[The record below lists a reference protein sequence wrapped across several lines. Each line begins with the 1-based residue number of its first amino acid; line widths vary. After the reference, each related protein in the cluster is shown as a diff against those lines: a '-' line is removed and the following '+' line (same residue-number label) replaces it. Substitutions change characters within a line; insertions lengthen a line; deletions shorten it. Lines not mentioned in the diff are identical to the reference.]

1 MKKKYIPDILCA
13 VVLLAQ
19 LLAEIWTAVAVLRL
33 NMLPEKYTAVLIAG
47 LVMFFLLTGM
57 LMFLRFKKPVGV
69 VRRIIACVLALGV
82 ICGCAIGT
90 KLASDAYETMH
101 KVTQTQPPTDA
112 NNMYILVREHD
123 PAQTLADAA
132 DYSFA
137 TLDGYEQGYKDKIS
151 AIIRE
156 TTGSPVKMLQYT
168 TSQML
173 ASMLLQENVDAI
185 VITGAGMALLLEDEA
200 YADMEQS
207 IRILYCVPLGQL
219 KDTEE
224 TVPPETTEPPVTGD
238 PITREPFVIYI
249 SGSDTR
255 SSKLNVSRSD
265 VNILAV
271 VNPTTKQ
278 VLLLNT
284 PRDYYVPNPAGDG
297 KLDKLTHCGL
307 YGTSCSMEALGNLY
321 DLKIDYYAQ
330 INFTGFETLVDAVG
344 GVTVYSDLAYKAQD
358 TYIQKGENYLDGEGA
373 LDFARER
380 YNMPGGDRGRGKNQM
395 KVIAALVGKMTSG
408 TTIISNYS
416 KILDSLEGMFK
427 TNVSIE
433 QIGDLVRMQLTDMAS
448 WNVQSYAV
456 SGAGGS
462 EHTYSAPGVYQYVM
476 YMDEAMIAHG
486 SRLAQMVVEGKIL
499 TAEDVKYS

>member
-1 MKKKYIPDILCA
+1 MKKKYIADILCA
-13 VVLLAQ
+13 VLLLAQ
-19 LLAEIWTAVAVLRL
+19 LVAEIWTAVAVLRL
-33 NMLPEKYTAVLIAG
+33 NMLPEKYAAVLIAA
-47 LVMFFLLTGM
+47 LVMFFLLTGLLM
-57 LMFLRFKKPVGV
+57 LLRFKKPVGI

-82 ICGCAIGT
+82 ISGCAIGT

-101 KVTQTQPPTDA
+101 KVTQTQPTTDA
-112 NNMYILVREHD
+112 NNMYILVRVDD
-123 PAQTLADAA
+123 PAQTLADAGH
-132 DYSFA
+132 YSFA
-137 TLDGYEQGYKDKIS
+137 TLDGYEQSYKDKLS
-151 AIIRE
+151 ALIGE
-156 TTGSPVKMLQYT
+156 ATGSPVKLLQYT
-168 TSQML
+168 TSQVL
-173 ASMLLQENVDAI
+173 VSMLLQENVDAV
-185 VITGAGMALLLEDEA
+185 VITGAGMALLLEDED
-200 YADMEQS
+200 YADLEQRV
-207 IRILYCVPLGQL
+207 RILHCVPLSQL

-224 TVPPETTEPPVTGD
+224 TVPPETTEPAVTGD
-238 PITREPFVIYI
+238 PITREPFVVYI

-278 VLLLNT
+278 VLLMNT

-321 DLKIDYYAQ
+321 GLKIDYYAQ
-330 INFTGFETLVDAVG
+330 INFTGFETLIDAVG
-344 GVTVYSDLAYKAQD
+344 GVTVYSELAYKAQD

-395 KVIAALVGKMTSG
+395 KVITALVEKLTSG

-416 KILDSLEGMFK
+416 RILDSLEGMFK
-427 TNVSIE
+427 TNISMD
-433 QIGDLVRMQLTDMAS
+433 QISELVKMQLSDMAS

-456 SGAGGS
+456 SGVGGS

-476 YMDEAMIAHG
+476 YMDEGMIGHG
-486 SRLAQMVVEGKIL
+486 SGLAQMVIEGKIL

>member
-19 LLAEIWTAVAVLRL
+19 LVAEIWTAVAVLRL
-33 NMLPEKYTAVLIAG
+33 NMLPEKYAAVLIAG

-57 LMFLRFKKPVGV
+57 LMFLRFKKPVGI

-82 ICGCAIGT
+82 IIGCAIGT

-112 NNMYILVREHD
+112 NNMYILVRVDD
-123 PAQTLADAA
+123 PAQTLADTKG
-132 DYSFA
+132 YTFA
-137 TLDGYEQGYKDKIS
+137 TIDSYENKDKIVELIEES
-151 AIIRE
+151 TGSSVSMMHY
-156 TTGSPVKMLQYT
+156 TTGQV
-168 TSQML
+168 L

-185 VITGAGMALLLEDEA
+185 VITGVGMALLLEDEA
-200 YADMEQS
+200 YADLEQRV
-207 IRILYCVPLGQL
+207 RILHCVPLSQL

-224 TVPPETTEPPVTGD
+224 TVPPETTQPPEPSD
-238 PITREPFVIYI
+238 PITREPFVVYI

-278 VLLLNT
+278 VLLMNT

-307 YGTSCSMEALGNLY
+307 YGTSCSMQALGDLY
-321 DLKIDYYAQ
+321 GLKIDYYAQ
-330 INFTGFETLVDAVG
+330 INFTGFKTLIDAVG
-344 GVTVYSDLAYKAQD
+344 GVTVYSDISFDAYGEPFNE
-358 TYIQKGENYLDGEGA
+358 GENYLDGRRA
-373 LDFARER
+373 LLFARER

-395 KVIAALVGKMTSG
+395 KVITALIEKMTSG

-416 KILDSLEGMFK
+416 KILDSLEGMFT
-427 TNVSIE
+427 TNVSME
-433 QIGDLVRMQLTDMAS
+433 QIGELVKMQLTDMAS

-456 SGAGGS
+456 SGVGGS

-476 YMDEAMIAHG
+476 YMDDAMIAHG
-486 SRLAQMVVEGKIL
+486 SKLAQMVIEGKIL